1 MLKRLDLT
9 AFKKIYDKSAIAFA
23 VINLIRNDEGVAYDF
38 LYEYA
43 NQAMADIDGI
53 KVSDLIGKKYSA
65 IYKNIPLNQRLKIF
79 LMLQKMVMLV
89 AHRSTGMKQVLVFL
103 CNMLLLQKIL
113 FL

>member
-23 VINLIRNDEGVAYDF
+23 VLNLIRNDEGVAYDF

-53 KVSDLIGKKYSA
+53 KASDIVGKKYSA
-65 IYKNIPLNQRLKIF
+65 IYKKRPRRKNTWRNTRIFHKRKIWIY
-79 LMLQKMVMLV
+79 
-89 AHRSTGMKQVLVFL
+89 A
-103 CNMLLLQKIL
+103 
-113 FL
+113 